1 MSTQYQNLRDAS
13 INTNVGET
21 AVVGGQQ
28 YIKVAGAEG
37 SGIEATMQN
46 VNNYYDPN
54 TKLYHYQGQ
63 TYDNPAAYSAAVS
76 GESSTTNNTSNTT
89 GSTSSAS
96 ALQKLADLTYLA
108 QTTGV
113 ASSEINAAY
122 EAAGFSSDDYMGVQN
137 YLKENGYNPGENKT
151 FYGNNTAQDIGAKL
165 LYERWQEAPTEEELE
180 EAGLSGMTV
189 INSNAAASQWL
200 TGTLSNMGISAD
212 QTMAITGR
220 TVDYSLVEKY
230 APGNS
235 FWSDKINQFGSYDG
249 ATLDMLEWDNL
260 NKELGGDST
269 GTTDTGGDGT
279 GLTGTGVGGTDGTG
293 GVSGGFT
300 GTGGGSTTVGV
311 NAPSS
316 ITTSNVGMTTPGP
329 SGTYTVPA
337 QTFTQNVSDQ
347 AADLQQRATQQNYTT
362 PQTVAEKQAAGQ
374 DISSFIITQKLYRNP
389 NTGDQIYIAFQGN
402 RPMQTIPAGYIE
414 IDSSG
419 QAINQSTIYN
429 PVTAG
434 GNTFTSANNGAFI
447 QGYEDGTAE
456 VTNNNNLAIDPEKI
470 YGNVSF
476 QDPLTGET
484 VTQTPQE
491 YFQTLGNKVAQAT
504 VNPASSVTM
513 PGTAVMA
520 ETGYAYNPD
529 GTIKMDEETGQPVI
543 VDLMPGTVI
552 ESTAGQAEP
561 LAPIIGKRQAVD
573 SEGNLM
579 YDSQG
584 KPIMVGADPA
594 QVTDVSQAKGP
605 GTPAVYDAEGNLIS
619 EAVDTPTAATAS
631 VSTATPGIKKELMG
645 GTTTDYAGMAAS
657 VEGAV
662 WDSATGTF
670 KVGDQSFTPDEFIAA
685 NNINVGNYMTTTGGL
700 DAATLDAPT
709 QTIDA
714 AVMQKQKID
723 PVTGEPMFTVDAE
736 GNQVP
741 VMEAATSVSGLDAA
755 TGTAQTVADVAGED
769 GLPVRTLDTTEGQSE
784 LITGTGVDQTKVGEA
799 FGTGEVQAASV
810 QDELSSLM
818 AQFEG
823 GETPAWA
830 AGAMRKA
837 TALMAERGLGASS
850 MAGQAII
857 QAAME
862 AALPIAQIDA
872 GNKQQMAL
880 FKAEQRSKFLGMEF
894 DQAFQAKVMN
904 AAKVSEIANIN
915 FSAEQQIALENSRAA
930 QTMDLANLNNKQAL
944 IMAEAAALSQM
955 DMANLNNLQQAQVQ
969 NAQNFLQIDMA
980 NLANK
985 QSTALFKSQ
994 SITNAMLSDTAQI
1007 NANEQ
1012 FNATSENQMTQ
1023 FSANLSAQVSQFNA
1037 AQQNA
1042 INQSNAEMANAVLE
1056 FNAAL
1061 QNQREMFNAQNYL
1074 VVAQANAKWRQ
1085 DINTAN
1091 TAAQNVANLTYAKEV
1106 NGLTQKALDDYWQK
1120 ERDIMSYAFAQ
1131 SESASD
1137 RALKILLGEQS
1148 LEGIRMKLE
1157 MDENAAKSE
1166 WWSDLLF
1173 GDTSFADIFKLS
1185 TPT

>member
-1 MSTQYQNLRDAS
+1 MASNVDPDVANSVIKNMVENRDDLTAEEKLEFAKSLAAS
-13 INTNVGET
+13 FGVEG
-21 AVVGGQQ
+21 
-28 YIKVAGAEG
+28 G
-37 SGIEATMQN
+37 SGVQAAIDNLANSTN
-46 VNNYYDPN
+46 STSNN
-54 TKLYHYQGQ
+54 TG
-63 TYDNPAAYSAAVS
+63 
-76 GESSTTNNTSNTT
+76 NTSNNT
-89 GSTSSAS
+89 GSTSSTNT
-96 ALQKLADLTYLA
+96 LKNLADLTYLS

-113 ASSEINAAY
+113 ASSALNAAY

-151 FYGNNTAQDIGAKL
+151 FYGNNTAQDVGAKL
-165 LYERWQEAPTEEELE
+165 LYERWQQAPTEEELE
-180 EAGLSGMTV
+180 EAGIGGMTV
-189 INSNAAASQWL
+189 INSNSANSQWL
-200 TGTLSNMGISAD
+200 TETLQNMGVSTD

-220 TVDYSLVEKY
+220 TADYSLVEQY
-230 APGNS
+230 ATTNS
-235 FWSDKINQFGSYDG
+235 FWADKVNEFGSYDG

-260 NKELGGDST
+260 KKELEGGGT
-269 GTTDTGGDGT
+269 GTEGTGGT

-300 GTGGGSTTVGV
+300 GTSDGSTTVGGYT
-311 NAPSS
+311 PL
-316 ITTSNVGMTTPGP
+316 ITTSNVGITTPGP

-347 AADLQQRATQQNYTT
+347 ATDLQQRAAQQNYIT

-389 NTGDQIYIAFQGN
+389 NTGDQMYIAFQGN
-402 RPMQTIPAGYIE
+402 RPMQTIPSGYIE

-419 QAINQSTIYN
+419 QAINQNTIYN

-447 QGYEDGTAE
+447 QGYQNGTAE

-484 VTQTPQE
+484 ITQTPQE

-504 VNPASSVTM
+504 VNPATSVTM

-529 GTIKMDEETGQPVI
+529 GTIKIDPTTGQPVI
-543 VDLMPGTVI
+543 VNLMPGTVI

-561 LAPIIGKRQAVD
+561 LAPVIGKRQAVD
-573 SEGNLM
+573 GEGNLM
-579 YDSQG
+579 FDAQG
-584 KPIMVGADPA
+584 QPIMVGADIA

-605 GTPAVYDAEGNLIS
+605 GTPAIYDAEGNLIS
-619 EAVDTPTAATAS
+619 EAVDTPTAATAG
-631 VSTATPGIKKELMG
+631 VSTATPGIKTELMG

-657 VEGAV
+657 VEGAI
-662 WDSATGTF
+662 WDAATGTF
-670 KVGDQSFTPDEFIAA
+670 KVGDQSFTPDQFIAA
-685 NNINVGNYMTTTGGL
+685 NNINVGDYMTTTGGFE
-700 DAATLDAPT
+700 ASTLDAPS

-723 PVTGEPMFTVDAE
+723 PVTGKPMFTVDAE

-810 QDELSSLM
+810 QDELAGLM

-823 GETPAWA
+823 GNTPAWA
-830 AGAMRKA
+830 AGAMRNA
-837 TALMAERGLGASS
+837 TAQLAARGLGASS

-904 AAKVSEIANIN
+904 AAKVSEIANMN

-944 IMAEAAALSQM
+944 VMAEAAALSQM
-955 DMANLNNLQQAQVQ
+955 DMANLNNLQQAAVQ

-985 QSTALFKSQ
+985 QSTALFKAQ
-994 SITNAMLSDTAQI
+994 SVTNAMLSDTAQI
-1007 NANEQ
+1007 NANAQ

-1023 FSANLSAQVSQFNA
+1023 FSANLAAQVSQFNA

-1148 LEGIRMKLE
+1148 LDGIRMKLE

-1173 GDTSFADIFKLS
+1173 GDTSFSDIFKL
-1185 TPT
+1185 PA